1 MLLKLW
7 LSSMFQAQVD
17 LETSIS
23 TQFLDLTIVNLTRR
37 FITTEVLTISIRTL
51 RIAEQCTD
59 RIKEF
64 MGHIYKYKTSL
75 REGGS
80 GNCLK
85 DGIKKLKWQFEKERI
100 MRFCGEIIRHNM
112 SLNILLNAMNS

>member
-1 MLLKLW
+1 
-7 LSSMFQAQVD
+7 MFQAQVH

-85 DGIKKLKWQFEKERI
+85 DGIKKLRWQFEKEKI
-100 MRFCGEIIRHNM
+100 LRFSGEIIRHNM
-112 SLNILLNAMNS
+112 SLNILLNAMNW